1 MVPIIHTT
9 DGIAM
14 GHRPEVLGAS
24 GGLWT
29 DGNERMR
36 ERTARPRVACG
47 QYWLKMLLV
56 RVRLG
61 HPAADNPTVE
71 AAGMRVAALSSAR

>member
-29 DGNERMR
+29 AGNERMR
-36 ERTARPRVACG
+36 ERTARLRGACG
-47 QYWLKMLLV
+47 QY
-56 RVRLG
+56 
-61 HPAADNPTVE
+61 
-71 AAGMRVAALSSAR
+71 